1 MEPTSQLGAS
11 TSLPQLN
18 NLKGPQLLSGSGS
31 FQSYLSSA
39 GSYHRHA
46 KGAGVHLENQYSVH
60 IDKNQSPHLQSI
72 VEASSHSG
80 PFSGVVRFITN
91 FPGFALEDLHRFRY
105 GHLGRLRILLLL
117 YCCVS
122 VTFLSFKMHSALR
135 GVVAAGRPHIGHVPN
150 TMYRVSPLSNMS
162 VQQRMSIAFPNI
174 PPPGHL
180 ETFTLATHSSVDSD
194 LTACLWTEE
203 DKLRDILTTLTTWPG
218 PVSLVVVTSARSDS
232 TDHLT
237 TFKRFPEFMGLLD
250 THASFGLSFHVLQVS
265 SSSGGS
271 ANAYLNV
278 ARLLAPTDRVVLFPN
293 GLPSHLSN
301 NLYSSIIRS
310 TSPLPLVLGNNSRR
324 TYPFAPMSPVILPK
338 DYPTWCTERFSL
350 FRSRSLDWE
359 DCLWQLWLES
369 AGSVKSTAVDGW
381 LGEETGKP
389 SISNNSALSAK
400 LRRRWTVKYR
410 AEACALAMKRAQILE
425 ITSYADK
432 KAFQWRKKFCH
443 ESLGTSPANA
453 A

>member
-18 NLKGPQLLSGSGS
+18 NGPKPLSGSGS

-46 KGAGVHLENQYSVH
+46 KGAGVYLENQSSIH
-60 IDKNQSPHLQSI
+60 TQKSQSPYLQSV

-80 PFSGVVRFITN
+80 PLSGVIRFITN
-91 FPGFALEDLHRFRY
+91 FPGVLLEDLHRFRY
-105 GHLGRLRILLLL
+105 GHLGRLRILLSL

-122 VTFLSFKMHSALR
+122 VIFLSFKMHSALR
-135 GVVAAGRPHIGHVPN
+135 GVVAAGRPRIAHVPN
-150 TMYRVSPLSNMS
+150 SDTLYRVSPLSNLS

-180 ETFTLATHSSVDSD
+180 EIFTLATHSSTDND

-203 DKLRDILTTLTTWPG
+203 DGLHDAITSLATWSG
-218 PVSLVVVTSARSDS
+218 PLSLVVVTSGP
-232 TDHLT
+232 TDRLAML
-237 TFKRFPEFMGLLD
+237 KRFPEILGFFD
-250 THASFGLSFHVLQVS
+250 THSSFGLSFHVLQVS
-265 SSSGGS
+265 SSFGGS

-278 ARLLAPTDRVVLFPN
+278 ARLLAPTDRVVLFPD
-293 GLPSHLSN
+293 GLPSHLPS

-310 TSPLPLVLGNNSRR
+310 TSMQPLVLGNNSRR
-324 TYPFAPMSPVILPK
+324 TYPFLPMSPVVLPK

-350 FRSRSLDWE
+350 FQSRSLDWE

-369 AGSVKSTAVDGW
+369 AGSVKSTAVDSW
-381 LGEETGKP
+381 PVLETSK
-389 SISNNSALSAK
+389 SNNSALSAK

-425 ITSYADK
+425 VTSYADK

-443 ESLGTSPANA
+443 EVRS
-453 A
+453 

>member
-18 NLKGPQLLSGSGS
+18 KDPQILSGSGS

-39 GSYHRHA
+39 GSYHRHV
-46 KGAGVHLENQYSVH
+46 KGAGVHLENQSSVH
-60 IDKNQSPHLQSI
+60 ADKSPSPYLQSVL

-80 PFSGVVRFITN
+80 PLSDVVRFTTN
-91 FPGFALEDLHRFRY
+91 FPGFLLEDLHRFRY
-105 GHLGRLRILLLL
+105 GHLGRLRILLSL

-122 VTFLSFKMHSALR
+122 VIFLSFKMHSALR
-135 GVVAAGRPHIGHVPN
+135 GAVAAGRPHIGHVAN
-150 TMYRVSPLSNMS
+150 TSYRVSPLSNLS

-180 ETFTLATHSSVDSD
+180 EIFTLSTHSSMDND

-203 DKLRDILTTLTTWPG
+203 DRLHDTITTLATWSG
-218 PVSLVVVTSARSDS
+218 PMSLVVVTSARSAS
-232 TDHLT
+232 LI
-237 TFKRFPEFMGLLD
+237 RMS
-250 THASFGLSFHVLQVS
+250 SFGLSFHVLQVS

-278 ARLLAPTDRVVLFPN
+278 ARLLAPTDRVVLFPD
-293 GLPSHLSN
+293 GLPSHLSS

-310 TSPLPLVLGNNSRR
+310 TSLQPLILGNNSRR

-369 AGSVKSTAVDGW
+369 AGEVKSTAVDSW
-381 LGEETGKP
+381 PVVETGE
-389 SISNNSALSAK
+389 SNNSAISAK
-400 LRRRWTVKYR
+400 LRRRWTIKYR

-425 ITSYADK
+425 ATSYADK

-443 ESLGTSPANA
+443 EVRS
-453 A
+453 